1 MRNTA
6 ARKRLLL
13 GACSLLCALDLAG
26 ETLLFLGNRN
36 LPPMIYVE
44 NETARGLV
52 VDLVREMEKKLGRAI
67 TIQAMNWTEAQKTV
81 AAGNADALLQ
91 INETPE
97 RKKIYDFS
105 EPLLESR
112 FSVFKN
118 GAARN
123 TDDVPDLR
131 GLRVGVEENG
141 LPFQILKENPLIQ
154 LVPVPT
160 ILDGFY
166 QLKDNS
172 LDAVVVD
179 EWVGTYIL
187 AHNRINDIHIS
198 GKPVAKS
205 NSSIAVK
212 KGDGALLDEINS
224 ALRKIRQD
232 GSYGKV
238 IEKWRPTQGLF
249 RTREQIDLE
258 NYKSGL
264 LALTVFA
271 LMSVFWMVLLS
282 RQLFLRKK
290 TERTLEAQNRRFSAI
305 IEGTNA
311 GTWEWDIPANILTI
325 SELWARMLGY
335 SLAGLSPL
343 TYETWKNLVHPDDI
357 AQAEAAL
364 SLTVDG
370 KTDFYDVETRMRHK
384 DGSWVWVNN
393 RGKVTVR
400 SPDGKAVQVCGTH
413 IDIASRKIAEEK
425 NTALLAEKELI
436 LKEVH
441 HRIKN
446 NMNTIYGLIILQASC
461 IKNAAAIEALQDTG
475 KRVKSMAILYE
486 RLYNSAGTRDLAM
499 RDYLEP
505 LILEIVANFP
515 NSPLV
520 KTETRIDD
528 TVLDIKRLQPLGIIV
543 NELLTNIMKYAFSGR
558 KEGLITVSSS
568 RRDGLIVLTVED
580 DGIGMPESVDFDNST
595 GFGLVLVHGLT
606 RQLDGTIRIERGRGT
621 RLVLEFP
628 E

>member
-1 MRNTA
+1 MTFA
-6 ARKRLLL
+6 KRLLL
-13 GACSLLCALDLAG
+13 GACLMTCALDLAG
-26 ETLLFLGNRN
+26 ESLLFLGNRN

-44 NETARGLV
+44 NETPRGLV
-52 VDLVREMEKKLGRAI
+52 IDLVREIEKKLGREVAV
-67 TIQAMNWTEAQKTV
+67 QPMNWTEAQKTV
-81 AAGNADALLQ
+81 ASGNADALLQ

-97 RKKIYDFS
+97 RRKTYDFS
-105 EPLLESR
+105 DPLLESR
-112 FSVFKN
+112 FSIFRTGVR
-118 GAARN
+118 GDADE
-123 TDDVPDLR
+123 TPDLH
-131 GLRVGVEENG
+131 GLRIGVEANG
-141 LPFQILKENPLIQ
+141 LPYQILKDDPLIH

-160 ILDGFY
+160 ILEGFY
-166 QLKDNS
+166 QLKDNL

-187 AHNRINDIHIS
+187 AHNRIDDIHIS
-198 GKPVAKS
+198 GKPIATS
-205 NSSIAVK
+205 YSSIAVK
-212 KGDGALLDEINS
+212 KGNKALLDEINT
-224 ALRKIRQD
+224 ALRKIRAD
-232 GSYGKV
+232 GSYAKV
-238 IEKWRPTQGLF
+238 MERWRPTQGVFL
-249 RTREQIDLE
+249 TREQLALK
-258 NYKSGL
+258 NYRTGL
-264 LALTVFA
+264 LVLAVFA

-282 RQLFLRKK
+282 RQLSLRKK
-290 TERTLEAQNRRFSAI
+290 TECILEAQNRRLSDI

-311 GTWEWDIPANILTI
+311 GTWEWNIPADTLTV
-325 SELWARMLGY
+325 SDLWARMLGY
-335 SLAGLSPL
+335 TLEELMPL
-343 TYETWKNLVHPDDI
+343 TYDTWKSLVNPGDI

-364 SLTVDG
+364 SLTMEG
-370 KTDFYDVETRMRHK
+370 KTDFYNAETRMRHK

-413 IDIASRKIAEEK
+413 IDITSRKIAEEK

-446 NMNTIYGLIILQASC
+446 NMNTIYSLITLQASC